1 MDTAIMALVL
11 LMAFT
16 GFFMLVGG
24 FGGLRYI
31 LWQRGRENEARKAAE

>member
-1 MDTAIMALVL
+1 MDTAIMVLVL

-24 FGGLRYI
+24 FCGIMYI
-31 LWQRGRENEARKAAE
+31 LWQRGRESDVRR